1 MKSKYIGLFIIAGI
15 ATLFFYSC
23 SKSKSSTPTTTTSD
37 ANTINI
43 TGMSFP
49 ATTSVKIGST
59 VKWNNKDGIAHT
71 VTSND
76 GTSFSSGSLDP
87 GTTFSYVANT
97 AGSFPYHCNFHSN
110 MKGTLVVTP

>member
-1 MKSKYIGLFIIAGI
+1 MKSKYVRSFIVAGI

-23 SKSKSSTPTTTTSD
+23 SKNKTTTPTPTD
-37 ANTINI
+37 ANTVNI

-59 VKWNNKDGIAHT
+59 GKWNNKDGMAHT
-71 VTSND
+71 VTSDD
-76 GTSFSSGSLDP
+76 GTSFSSGSLNP
-87 GTTFSYVANT
+87 GATFSYVANT